1 MSDAAT
7 SENDSYWIPR
17 RVALVVGGLLVVY
30 LTVNPTVFAMLTV
43 GVALSGVLTRY
54 RAHYAPIRQPLDIEA
69 KVPTTA
75 PVTSYLDVLLR
86 VRRAE
91 GYRGLLRGAVPTTFV
106 TLVWRIL
113 PYFLPWHE
121 VQHLFWHALP
131 DGELGTLCAQLTWL
145 AISIPL
151 LVIVNREV
159 TGPYLLNWKAPRTAF
174 ASLFSQSERSRPWTL
189 LWTASPLVVA
199 EIIRLSFVH
208 ASDSACLFVEQ
219 YANEYMRGDPVLKEH
234 LERGLERGP
243 LTLPLALIIAQS
255 MAVVAVIKGLTA
267 ILVCPLEVAV
277 VRLSCQRPGSVSEVD
292 PEEQAHKEAISEGT
306 PEPVIRVRDT
316 SYNGLWDC
324 LSTVRRE
331 EGWSALYRAFWVTLL
346 FMHGPVFDAFSIRW

>member
-1 MSDAAT
+1 MSDATT

-43 GVALSGVLTRY
+43 GGALSGVLTRY
-54 RAHYAPIRQPLDIEA
+54 RVHYAPLNQPLDIEA
-69 KVPTTA
+69 KVPTTT

-91 GYRGLLRGAVPTTFV
+91 GYGGLLRGAVPTAFV

-121 VQHLFWHALP
+121 VQRVFWHALP

-159 TGPYLLNWKAPRTAF
+159 TGPHLLNWKSPRTAF
-174 ASLFSQSERSRPWTL
+174 ASLFSPSERSQPWTL
-189 LWTASPLVVA
+189 LWTASPIVVA

-208 ASDSACLFVEQ
+208 ASDFACLFVEKT
-219 YANEYMRGDPVLKEH
+219 ANEYMRADPVLKEH
-234 LERGLERGP
+234 LERGP
-243 LTLPLALIIAQS
+243 LTLSLALIIAQS
-255 MAVVAVIKGLTA
+255 MAVVAVVKGLTA
-267 ILVCPLEVAV
+267 VLVCPLEVAV
-277 VRLSCQRPGSVSEVD
+277 IRLSCQRPGPVNEVD
-292 PEEQAHKEAISEGT
+292 PEEQARKEVIPEST
-306 PEPVIRVRDT
+306 PEPVIRLRDT